1 MSRVNMA
8 SMTVLQYLALV
19 HQLSYTE
26 LCKTIGMTPQQFNDW
41 VKKRRPVPQDRLQQV
56 AQFFQID
63 SSVLVYETN
72 YLRDLTPENKVQ
84 VQMIYIKQQLEQ
96 EGDETEQEALKQKLI
111 QLQEEERKQALITQF
126 AAAVNQ
132 ADEQLLQEY
141 EQLVNRLSNSAIGD
155 ARLLREEDKE

>member
-96 EGDETEQEALKQKLI
+96 EGDVTEQEALRQKLI

-126 AAAVNQ
+126 TAAVNQ

>member
-96 EGDETEQEALKQKLI
+96 EGDATEQEALRQKLI
-111 QLQEEERKQALITQF
+111 QLQEEKRKQALITQF

-141 EQLVNRLSNSAIGD
+141 EQLVNKLSNSAIGD

>member
-63 SSVLVYETN
+63 SSVLIYETN

-96 EGDETEQEALKQKLI
+96 EGDVTEQEALRQKLI

>member
-84 VQMIYIKQQLEQ
+84 VQMIYIKKQLEQ
-96 EGDETEQEALKQKLI
+96 EGDVTEQEALRQKLI
-111 QLQEEERKQALITQF
+111 QLQEEKRKQALITQF
-126 AAAVNQ
+126 TAAVNQ

>member
-8 SMTVLQYLALV
+8 SMTVLQYLAIV

-96 EGDETEQEALKQKLI
+96 EGDATEQEVLRQKLI
-111 QLQEEERKQALITQF
+111 QLQEEKRKQTLITQF
-126 AAAVNQ
+126 AVAVNQ

-141 EQLVNRLSNSAIGD
+141 EQLVNRLSTSANRD
-155 ARLLREEDKE
+155 ARLVREEDKE

>member
-1 MSRVNMA
+1 MSQVNMA

-96 EGDETEQEALKQKLI
+96 EGDVTEQEALRQKLI
-111 QLQEEERKQALITQF
+111 QLQEEKRKQTLITQF

-141 EQLVNRLSNSAIGD
+141 EQLVNRLSTSANRD
-155 ARLLREEDKE
+155 ARLVREEDKE

>member
-1 MSRVNMA
+1 
-8 SMTVLQYLALV
+8 
-19 HQLSYTE
+19 
-26 LCKTIGMTPQQFNDW
+26 MTPQQFNDW